1 MPTIRVLIKGKVQGV
16 YYRASAKEM
25 AEETGVTGWVRNTEE
40 GDVEALASGTA
51 EQLQKFIDWCR
62 IGPTHARVTNVIV
75 NQEEEQVFEK
85 FRITRG

>member
-62 IGPTHARVTNVIV
+62 IGPSHARVTNVIV